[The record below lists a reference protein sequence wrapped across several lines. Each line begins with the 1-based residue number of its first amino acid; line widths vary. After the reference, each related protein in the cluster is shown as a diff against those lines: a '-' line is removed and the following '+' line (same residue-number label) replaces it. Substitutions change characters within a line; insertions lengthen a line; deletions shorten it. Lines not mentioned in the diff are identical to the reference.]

1 MKGMK
6 WSGFWELVDRIR
18 EKAMT
23 VRAIADV
30 LSAVDA
36 ELEANTV
43 RSLGVLLLMEVDGIL
58 SALKGLIGWARRSR

>member
-1 MKGMK
+1 MKGLK
-6 WSGFWELVDRIR
+6 WSGFWNAIDRIR

-23 VRAIADV
+23 VRALADV

-58 SALKGLIGWARRSR
+58 STLKGLIGWARRR